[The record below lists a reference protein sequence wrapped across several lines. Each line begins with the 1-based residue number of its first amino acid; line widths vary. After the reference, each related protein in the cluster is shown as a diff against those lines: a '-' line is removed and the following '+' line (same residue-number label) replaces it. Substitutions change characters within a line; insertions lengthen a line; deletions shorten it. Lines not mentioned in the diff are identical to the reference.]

1 MENII
6 LLHIKKHKRVIKAI
20 TLTKEELK
28 KFRNNISDVY
38 ENQTGGWTIIVSIHI
53 FYLYAY

>member
-28 KFRNNISDVY
+28 KFRNNITDVY

-53 FYLYAY
+53 F